1 MSRHTD
7 TLTHAH
13 ITRPNPNLTGSTTDR
28 GEVKSVAIFERQPRR
43 QSVQQRAWD
52 EMSEIDRA
60 VLLETVR
67 LRRKAREQRR
77 KLHQQHYGKRTTRR
91 VRHNARVGSFPKET
105 PDSCRVQRL
114 ASALA

>member
-1 MSRHTD
+1 MSQHID

-28 GEVKSVAIFERQPRR
+28 GEVKSVAIFERQPRA
-43 QSVQQRAWD
+43 RAWD

-77 KLHQQHYGKRTTRR
+77 QLHQQHYGMRTTR
-91 VRHNARVGSFPKET
+91 
-105 PDSCRVQRL
+105 
-114 ASALA
+114 